1 VASAI
6 AYTRDGDNEASRLF
20 YRAIEIDPNFAVAYG
35 WASWIFVNRKT
46 NGWMTD
52 RAREIAETVRL
63 ARRAVELGNDDA
75 AALAWGGFA
84 LAYVGYELDDGIA
97 FLDRALALNPN
108 LAAAW
113 YVSGWLSVYSG
124 ATEEAID
131 RFARAIRLS
140 PVDPLIFRMHAGTA
154 YAHFFAGRYEEAS
167 IWAEKAV
174 RARPTWLTAVRGAA
188 ATHALAGRLDEAR
201 KFMARMRELDPA
213 LRISNLKELLPLRRE
228 EDFARWADALQLAG
242 LPA

>member
-1 VASAI
+1 
-6 AYTRDGDNEASRLF
+6 
-20 YRAIEIDPNFAVAYG
+20 
-35 WASWIFVNRKT
+35 
-46 NGWMTD
+46 MTD
-52 RAREIAETVRL
+52 RPREIAETVRL
-63 ARRAVELGNDDA
+63 ARRTVELGNDDA

-84 LAYVGYELDDGIA
+84 LAYIGYELDDGIA

-124 ATEEAID
+124 ATDEALG
-131 RFARAIRLS
+131 RFARAMRLS

-154 YAHFFAGRYEEAS
+154 YADFFAGRYEEAS

-188 ATHALAGRLDEAR
+188 ATHALRGQLDEAR
-201 KFMARMRELDPA
+201 ELMARTRELDPA
-213 LRISNLKELLPLRRE
+213 LRISNLKELLPLRRD
-228 EDFARWADALQLAG
+228 EDFAKWADALQLAG